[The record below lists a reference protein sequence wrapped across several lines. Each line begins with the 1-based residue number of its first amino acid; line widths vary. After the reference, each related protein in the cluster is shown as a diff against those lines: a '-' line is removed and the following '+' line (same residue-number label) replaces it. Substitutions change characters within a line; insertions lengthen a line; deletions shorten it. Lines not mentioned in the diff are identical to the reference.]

1 MFMYLYTSIVI
12 AIICLGFTL
21 DRIWRDGDIE
31 YTPSLLELSFL
42 QIIEER
48 IHATIKTAQD
58 DIDVALNNEIDQLSL
73 LLPVSIA
80 LFSIDDLASSN
91 AFASIFDSDHVH
103 IASQNNTLYFYK
115 HIVGSQY
122 VMRVMAL
129 DSGSETTTF
138 NIFILIFYAGLAL
151 VIYVLIMPLSRDL
164 KKIQQQTAQMNKAG
178 MPSKVDIGKSSLV
191 FPLANAY
198 NLMVERLIASMNCQK
213 EMTSA
218 ISHELRTPLARMKF
232 ALEMLYNNADKYKG
246 DGSTSNNS
254 VLSTNV
260 TLERLTGLKKDV
272 TEMDELI
279 STLLNYATF
288 EQDKALEITSGNLFE
303 LVSSCV
309 NNLKLHTRFVTSIH
323 KSGDVTSVY
332 CDWRLMEIVVVNLLK
347 NVQRFADK
355 TVFISVGFVDNL
367 GDKYYYFSIEDD
379 GPGIPEA
386 QRETIFDP
394 FIRLNNEVSSYMIS
408 ANKSGFG
415 LGLALVKR
423 IVEWHN
429 GRVYVE
435 ACAEEQ
441 GNQAGARFTVRW
453 PCFTDQAI
461 IDQLKNNRY

>member
-1 MFMYLYTSIVI
+1 MPRMFMYLYTSIVI

-198 NLMVERLIASMNCQK
+198 NLMVERLIASMNSQK

-272 TEMDELI
+272 TEIDELR
-279 STLLNYATF
+279 
-288 EQDKALEITSGNLFE
+288 G
-303 LVSSCV
+303 
-309 NNLKLHTRFVTSIH
+309 
-323 KSGDVTSVY
+323 
-332 CDWRLMEIVVVNLLK
+332 
-347 NVQRFADK
+347 
-355 TVFISVGFVDNL
+355 
-367 GDKYYYFSIEDD
+367 
-379 GPGIPEA
+379 
-386 QRETIFDP
+386 
-394 FIRLNNEVSSYMIS
+394 
-408 ANKSGFG
+408 
-415 LGLALVKR
+415 
-423 IVEWHN
+423 
-429 GRVYVE
+429 
-435 ACAEEQ
+435 
-441 GNQAGARFTVRW
+441 
-453 PCFTDQAI
+453 
-461 IDQLKNNRY
+461 